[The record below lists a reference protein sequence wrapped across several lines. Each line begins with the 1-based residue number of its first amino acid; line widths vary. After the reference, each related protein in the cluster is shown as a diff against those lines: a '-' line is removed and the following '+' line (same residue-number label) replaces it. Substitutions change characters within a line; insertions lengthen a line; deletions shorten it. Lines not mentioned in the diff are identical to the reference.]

1 MSDQELERKV
11 KEYSELKKEN
21 PDIDMNT
28 LMLSAL
34 EAEHRK
40 FENKKFY
47 KWPFIISVSLTPIG
61 AIYAIKYFLS
71 GEEKDRNAGYICL
84 ALTAASILFVVF
96 LSYIFTSSSGVDV
109 RQIQQITPADI
120 HELTN

>member
-1 MSDQELERKV
+1 MSDQELEQKV
-11 KEYSELKKEN
+11 KEYADLKKEN
-21 PDIDMNT
+21 PDIDVNT

-40 FENKKFY
+40 FENRKSY
-47 KWPFIISVSLTPIG
+47 KWPYIISVSLPPIG

-71 GEEKDRNAGYICL
+71 GEEQDKNAAYICL
-84 ALTAASILFVVF
+84 ALTAVSILFVVF
-96 LSYIFTSSSGVDV
+96 LSYNFTSSSGVDV